1 MGRRLGLTA
10 LSAALILLFA
20 ACGSNAGK
28 GGTDLGS
35 GPDGVADTAVG
46 GEVEVIAPVDGGEDL
61 GVEMVGPVDTGPA
74 DVPDAALPGEVKD
87 DIYVEV
93 DTTSDVLEDTEPEL
107 PDVTEDV
114 KMTIGQICFPNVY
127 QPDEPGPYYDPF
139 EPIIGSHCFG
149 TNHQNIFAVE
159 EVVFLG
165 DSVTVGTPNLAHL
178 ASFDNEHFYRNKMAT
193 WLAGHF
199 DLDTG
204 GFLDW
209 GIWKTYDYFSGK
221 GGKLKTGDFRHCGY
235 WGARTDDII
244 EGGGQIYECLPSGG
258 SEERTLFLMTL
269 GGNDIAKITQLGA
282 EATAEEVAAGYPAAW
297 ALAESTVQHL
307 ENGVAHIK
315 DPEFF
320 PNGSWL
326 IYGNGFEFTDGTG
339 QTSSCTPQMKFDIPG
354 IGEIDM
360 AELGI
365 PVALLAGYGE
375 WDKPEVQA
383 EIVIWMLDQYMRIAV
398 DYQADMIWTVESFCG
413 HGYMAAGVNADPDNL
428 CYIGPDAELYFDESC
443 IHPSPAG
450 HNALFEMF
458 KAVVLE

>member
-1 MGRRLGLTA
+1 MNSRGWLIA
-10 LSAALILLFA
+10 AALLVLT
-20 ACGSNAGK
+20 ACGSDDKQGE
-28 GGTDLGS
+28 GDLGS
-35 GPDGVADTAVG
+35 GPPDSADIAVG
-46 GEVEVIAPVDGGEDL
+46 ADLEVTAPVDASK
-61 GVEMVGPVDTGPA
+61 DTGGKVEVVSDTVSADITDTAAPLDLPGDA
-74 DVPDAALPGEVKD
+74 PDLVEISPEVQLDLEPEQVDVVEDVPL
-87 DIYVEV
+87 
-93 DTTSDVLEDTEPEL
+93 
-107 PDVTEDV
+107 
-114 KMTIGQICFPNVY
+114 TIGQICFPNVY
-127 QPDEPGPYYDPF
+127 QPGEPGPFYDPF
-139 EPIIGSHCFG
+139 EPVIGSHCYG

-178 ASFDNEHFYRNKMAT
+178 LSFDNEHFYRNKMAT

-209 GIWKTYDYFSGK
+209 GIWKTYDYLSGK
-221 GGKLKTGDFRHCGY
+221 GGNKHTGDFRHCGY

-258 SEERTLFLMTL
+258 SEDRTLFLMTL
-269 GGNDIAKITQLGA
+269 GGNDIAKITQVGA
-282 EATAEEVAAGYPAAW
+282 EASPEEVAAGYPEAW

-326 IYGNGFEFTDGTG
+326 VYGNGFEFTDGTG

-354 IGEIDM
+354 VGEIDM

-375 WDKPEVQA
+375 WEKPEVQA

-398 DYQADMIWTVESFCG
+398 DYQVDMIWTVESFCG
-413 HGYMAAGVNADPDNL
+413 HGYMAAGANADPENM